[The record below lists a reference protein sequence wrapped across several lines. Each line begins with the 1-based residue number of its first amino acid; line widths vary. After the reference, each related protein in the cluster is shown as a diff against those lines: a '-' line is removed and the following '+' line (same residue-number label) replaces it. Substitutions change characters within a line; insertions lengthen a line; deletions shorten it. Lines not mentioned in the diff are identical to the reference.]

1 MAKKSLPEAA
11 LHEGLLPVV
20 GAVGAPSDSV
30 SESDSESEAEYDAE
44 HESASERVEHHLRM
58 THARW
63 RNLSEERVGGVLS
76 ALERIDR
83 LLVWVDRLL
92 YLTQPPA
99 TGRIR
104 IVWEKDPSDAERH
117 FPLMVKWVKGKGGR
131 WRYVRL
137 VKPVKAVHGRGGF
150 ATHRSEVV
158 KLVQVGMELLKD
170 RSVLVGYLAR
180 LGQGWTQKSRVLSEK
195 ELELLEEM
203 LVVVDQVNAKGKVRI
218 IPGEVLV

>member
-1 MAKKSLPEAA
+1 MTKTPLPEDPLAED
-11 LHEGLLPVV
+11 HLLV
-20 GAVGAPSDSV
+20 GEDPSDV
-30 SESDSESEAEYDAE
+30 CSESDSESETEHDAE
-44 HESASERVEHHLRM
+44 PESASERVERHLRV

-63 RNLSEERVGGVLS
+63 RNLSESRVAGVLN
-76 ALERIDR
+76 ALERIDK

-104 IVWEKDPSDAERH
+104 IAWEKDPSDEERH
-117 FPLMVKWVKGKGGR
+117 FPLLVKWIKGKGGR

-137 VKPVKAVHGRGGF
+137 VRPTRAVHGRGGF

-158 KLVQVGMELLKD
+158 KLVQIGMELLKD
-170 RSVLVGYLAR
+170 RSALVGYLAR
-180 LGQGWTQKSRVLSEK
+180 LGQGWTQKSQVLSEK